1 MGHALRLRLSPLTD
15 PREQLYARLEEKNV
29 ARTAATVRRGPV
41 SLVAVC
47 LGVALVVG
55 VVAAVDLRR
64 LQTPEGT
71 ALAFTGAAVFGDCT
85 AYRELSRRPGD
96 GGDDDAERCRT
107 LREQTED
114 ARERAGA
121 VEIELVRVSQ
131 DGDAADATVQ
141 VRRPDEPA
149 REVPLE
155 LQRDGG
161 RWRVQLTRET
171 CAVLACP

>member
-1 MGHALRLRLSPLTD
+1 VGHPLRLRLSPLTD
-15 PREQLYARLEEKNV
+15 PREQAYARLEHKNV

-47 LGVALVVG
+47 LLVALSVG

-64 LQTPEGT
+64 LQTPRGT
-71 ALAFTGAAVFGDCT
+71 AMAWTGAAVFGDCT
-85 AYRELSRRPGD
+85 AYRELSRGPRDGD
-96 GGDDDAERCRT
+96 ADERCLS

-114 ARERAGA
+114 ARARAGD
-121 VEIELVRVSQ
+121 VEIELVRVEQ
-131 DGDAADATVQ
+131 DGDRADAV
-141 VRRPDEPA
+141 VRVRLPERTS

-155 LQRDGG
+155 LRRDGD
-161 RWRVQLTRET
+161 RWRVELTRPA